1 MKVKV
6 TDKCIGCGSCVAI
19 TESKIFDFNDDGLA
33 ECVIDK
39 ISEENKELVETAINN
54 CPTGAIVDDDN
65 LTEPVVDGNSK
76 ENKELSAN
84 TKDNHSIDVTE
95 TEK

>member
-39 ISEENKELVETAINN
+39 ISEELRGVFPFNDYFNWI
-54 CPTGAIVDDDN
+54 I
-65 LTEPVVDGNSK
+65 
-76 ENKELSAN
+76 
-84 TKDNHSIDVTE
+84 
-95 TEK
+95 